1 MTRRLT
7 ALLAA
12 ALVAASLALAAC
24 GGDDDEDATSAATT
38 ATTTETGATGATGA
52 TGSDDTT
59 SGDATYDITT
69 EEFVAASLPDQV
81 QAVQDYVADASDEC
95 GGVDDKPG
103 SDFQVSVAI
112 AAASAEPQTPLA
124 DVILAECEKGS

>member
-1 MTRRLT
+1 MTGRLT

-12 ALVAASLALAAC
+12 AVVAASLGLAAC
-24 GGDDDEDATSAATT
+24 GGDDDEDTTTAATI
-38 ATTTETGATGATGA
+38 ATTTTETGATGA

-103 SDFQVSVAI
+103 SDFQVAVAI
-112 AAASAEPQTPLA
+112 AAASAEPETPLA
-124 DVILAECEKGS
+124 DVILAECEEGS

>member
-1 MTRRLT
+1 MTRRPT

-12 ALVAASLALAAC
+12 ALVAASLGLAAC
-24 GGDDDEDATSAATT
+24 GGDDDEDTTSAATT
-38 ATTTETGATGATGA
+38 ATTTETQTGATGA
-52 TGSDDTT
+52 TGSGDTT

-95 GGVDDKPG
+95 GDVDDKPG
-103 SDFQVSVAI
+103 SDFQVAVAI
-112 AAASAEPQTPLA
+112 AAASAEPETPLA

>member
-1 MTRRLT
+1 MIRRLT

-12 ALVAASLALAAC
+12 ALVAASLGLAAC
-24 GGDDDEDATSAATT
+24 GGDDDEDTTSAATT
-38 ATTTETGATGATGA
+38 ATTTETGATGA

-81 QAVQDYVADASDEC
+81 QAVQDYVADAADEC

-103 SDFQVSVAI
+103 SDFQVNVAI
-112 AAASAEPQTPLA
+112 AAASAEPETPLA

>member
-1 MTRRLT
+1 MIRRLT

-12 ALVAASLALAAC
+12 ALVAASLGLAAC
-24 GGDDDEDATSAATT
+24 GGDDDEDTTSAATT
-38 ATTTETGATGATGA
+38 APTTETGATGA

-81 QAVQDYVADASDEC
+81 QAVQDYVADAADEC

-103 SDFQVSVAI
+103 SDFQVNVAI
-112 AAASAEPQTPLA
+112 AAASAEPETPLA

>member
-1 MTRRLT
+1 MIRRLT

-12 ALVAASLALAAC
+12 ALVAASLGLAAC
-24 GGDDDEDATSAATT
+24 GGDDDEDTTSAATT
-38 ATTTETGATGATGA
+38 TPTTETGATGA

-81 QAVQDYVADASDEC
+81 QAVQDYVADAADEC

-103 SDFQVSVAI
+103 SDFQVNVAI
-112 AAASAEPQTPLA
+112 AAASAEPETPLA

>member
-1 MTRRLT
+1 MTGRLT

-12 ALVAASLALAAC
+12 AVVAASLGLAAC
-24 GGDDDEDATSAATT
+24 GGDDDEDTTTAATI
-38 ATTTETGATGATGA
+38 ATTTTETGATGA

-81 QAVQDYVADASDEC
+81 QAVQDYVADAADEC
-95 GGVDDKPG
+95 GGDDDKPG
-103 SDFQVSVAI
+103 SDFQVNVAI

>member
-12 ALVAASLALAAC
+12 AVVAASLGLAAC
-24 GGDDDEDATSAATT
+24 GGDDEEDATTAATT
-38 ATTTETGATGATGA
+38 ATTTTETGATGATGS
-52 TGSDDTT
+52 GDTT

-81 QAVQDYVADASDEC
+81 QAVQDYVADAADEC

-103 SDFQVSVAI
+103 SDFQVNVAI
-112 AAASAEPQTPLA
+112 AAASAEPETPLA